1 MTSQA
6 HLSPSI
12 HFVGAGNMAS
22 AIIGGLIEQGFDAQ
36 QLSASAPVVAELT
49 KLQSQYGIRVS
60 ESNLEP
66 VAQADVVVLAVKPQI
81 MQRVCEEIASTLRDN
96 TLVVSIAAGV
106 TCENLDQWLNGN
118 RALVRCMPNTPASV
132 GLGASGLFA
141 NKKVS
146 AEQKAQA
153 ENIISTIGIARWV
166 ATENLIDAVT
176 AVSGSSP
183 AYFFLF
189 LESMV
194 DAATQQGMD
203 KTTATELAIQS
214 AIGAATLAQ
223 QSEDDLVT
231 LRKKVT
237 SPKGTTEQAIK
248 VFEEQNLRGT
258 VAKAMTAC
266 IARAKELA
274 GS

>member
-1 MTSQA
+1 
-6 HLSPSI
+6 
-12 HFVGAGNMAS
+12 MAS